1 MMATHENNSLREARA
16 AAGLSQAELAQRAG
30 ISRQALG
37 AIEAGTYQ
45 PGVTVAIALARELG
59 QSVEALFGAVPT
71 YTFESATWIGDKV
84 HRVATPGERVALSH
98 VNGRIVAT
106 PLQNPALK
114 LAVASGVVKSASGA
128 SVTVES
134 FRSKEEINSTLAI
147 AGCDPAVSILS
158 EWLARRRPPI
168 EVVTLSCSSRSA
180 IAALNAGRVHVAGI
194 HLRDSRSGEY
204 NVRPARSVYHQPAE
218 FITFACWE
226 IGIAMKSGPRAQIAK
241 IDDLA
246 RPGIKIVNREIGSG
260 ARLALD
266 DALRNLGLKGPQ
278 IAGYD
283 REVGGHLEVAAAVAR
298 GEADAGPTLRVAAE
312 AYGVGFIPIR
322 EERYDLVVPKC
333 EMESEPVR
341 AMLDALNSSRFA
353 RELAELCSYDTR
365 RTGAIVDS
373 PDARR

>member
-1 MMATHENNSLREARA
+1 MAKTETSKIKAARA
-16 AAGLSQAELAQRAG
+16 AAGVSQAELAQRAG

-45 PGVTVAIALARELG
+45 PGVTVAIALAREVG
-59 QSVEALFGAVPT
+59 QSVEALFGSGPV
-71 YTFESATWIGDKV
+71 YTLESATWIGDKV
-84 HRVATPGERVALSH
+84 HRVANPGERVALSR
-98 VNGRIVAT
+98 VNGRIIAT

-114 LAVASGVVKSASGA
+114 LAPATGVIKSASGA
-128 SVTVES
+128 RVTVES
-134 FRSKEEINSTLAI
+134 FRSREEIGSTLAI
-147 AGCDPAVSILS
+147 AGCDPGVSILS

-180 IAALNAGRVHVAGI
+180 IQALNAGRVHVAGI
-194 HLRDSRSGEY
+194 HLRDPGSGEY
-204 NVRPARSVYHQPAE
+204 NVRPARSVYHRPAE
-218 FITFACWE
+218 FVTFACWE
-226 IGIAMKSGPRAQIAK
+226 IGIAVKSGSPAPIER

-246 RPGIKIVNREIGSG
+246 RPGIRIVNREIGSG
-260 ARLALD
+260 ARLAMD
-266 DALRNLGLKGPQ
+266 DALRNIGLKGSE

-283 REVGGHLEVAAAVAR
+283 RTLGGHLEVAAAIAA
-298 GEADAGPTLRVAAE
+298 GEAEAGPTIRVASE
-312 AYGVGFIPIR
+312 TYGLGFIPIR
-322 EERYDLVVPKC
+322 EERYDLVVPRR